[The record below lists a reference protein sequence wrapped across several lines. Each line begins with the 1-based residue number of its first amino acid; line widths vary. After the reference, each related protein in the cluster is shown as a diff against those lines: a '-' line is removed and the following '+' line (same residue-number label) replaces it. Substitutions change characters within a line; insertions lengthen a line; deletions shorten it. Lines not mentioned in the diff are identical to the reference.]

1 MIKTDEI
8 IIVEGKYD
16 KIALEPLVDA
26 TIIATDGF
34 KIFTEPEKIELLR
47 ALAKK
52 RGLVILTDSDRA
64 GFFIRG
70 RLKSLIG
77 EGTIKHAYIPDIA
90 GREKRKREFSKEGKL
105 GVEGMDRETLTK
117 ALLRAGVSVSDAPQK
132 GGALITKARL
142 YADGFSGG
150 EDAHKAR
157 AAFARSLGLPERI
170 SANTLLEALNAL
182 YTLDEYER
190 LAHRFK
196 NGEKTEPPR

>member
-34 KIFTEPEKIELLR
+34 KIFKEPEKIEMLR

-77 EGTIKHAYIPDIA
+77 EGSIKNAYIPDVA
-90 GREKRKREFSKEGKL
+90 GRERRKREPSKEGKL
-105 GVEGMDRETLTK
+105 GVEGMSPEALTA
-117 ALLRAGVSVSDAPQK
+117 ALMRAGVTVSEDGSPKAARA
-132 GGALITKARL
+132 GITKARF

-150 EDAHKAR
+150 EGSHAAR
-157 AAFARSLGLPERI
+157 AALARSLGLPERI
-170 SANTLLEALNAL
+170 SANALLEVINAL
-182 YTLDEYER
+182 YTPEEYEEFIKS
-190 LAHRFK
+190 L
-196 NGEKTEPPR
+196 